1 MKSPVTGTTR
11 SLYWGEIVAS
21 CGTCRGV
28 LLLRMDQKEQVE
40 GRGMSVR
47 QLPDL
52 ALNGQ
57 HWLKIGRSQDAV
69 NTGYR
74 FQTNG

>member
-1 MKSPVTGTTR
+1 
-11 SLYWGEIVAS
+11 
-21 CGTCRGV
+21 
-28 LLLRMDQKEQVE
+28 MDQKEQVE